1 MGKQPIDLLMRP
13 SWRIIDQS
21 SLGPYFDAKQ
31 SFAMDDT
38 LCASVGKGESPATAR
53 SWVHHRTIVLGI
65 QDTRLPFLE
74 DGVKLLEDEG
84 YRVIVR
90 NSGGLAVVLDEGVLN
105 ISLIFEDEKKGI
117 DIDRGYE
124 AMTEL
129 VRRMPCVRTMPKLK
143 HMKLKDRTVRA
154 NYDLSIGGR
163 KFAGISQRRLRGG
176 TAVQIYLCAD
186 KSGSERADLIR
197 RFYQAALKD
206 KSNDT
211 KGVYPDIRPETM
223 ASLSELPQTDITV
236 QDLMLALL
244 TELKELSG
252 RLYATGLSPEE
263 EMVFEKNLTRMLERN
278 EKVFGTQESLD

>member
-1 MGKQPIDLLMRP
+1 MAKQPIDLLMQPR
-13 SWRIIDQS
+13 WRIIDQS

-38 LCASVGKGESPATAR
+38 LCASVGKGLSPATAR
-53 SWVHHRTIVLGI
+53 SWVHHQTIVLGI
-65 QDTRLPFLE
+65 QDTRLPYLE
-74 DGVKLLEDEG
+74 DGVRLLENEG

-105 ISLIFEDEKKGI
+105 ISLIFEDQKKGI

-124 AMTEL
+124 AMVEL
-129 VRRMPCVRTMPKLK
+129 MKRMLK
-143 HMKLKDRTVRA
+143 SYEAKIEA
-154 NYDLSIGGR
+154 YEIEGSYCPGSYDLSIDGK

-176 TAVQIYLCAD
+176 VAVQIYLCAD

-206 KSNDT
+206 KSNDV

-223 ASLSELPQTDITV
+223 ASLSELLQTDITV
-236 QDLMLALL
+236 QDLMLSLL
-244 TELKELSG
+244 TELKQLGRHLYSAGLTIDEEL
-252 RLYATGLSPEE
+252 E
-263 EMVFEKNLTRMLERN
+263 FEKNLVRMVERN
-278 EKVFGTQESLD
+278 EKVFG

>member
-1 MGKQPIDLLMRP
+1 MAKQPIDLLMQP
-13 SWRIIDQS
+13 KWRIIDQS

-38 LCASVGKGESPATAR
+38 LCASVGKGLSPTTAR
-53 SWVHHRTIVLGI
+53 SWVHHQTIVLGI
-65 QDTRLPFLE
+65 QDTRLPYLE
-74 DGVKLLEDEG
+74 DGVRLLEDEG

-105 ISLIFEDEKKGI
+105 ISLIFEDQKKGI

-124 AMTEL
+124 AMVEL
-129 VRRMPCVRTMPKLK
+129 MKRMLK
-143 HMKLKDRTVRA
+143 SYEAKIEA
-154 NYDLSIGGR
+154 YEIEGSYCPGSYDLSIGGK

-176 TAVQIYLCAD
+176 VAVQIYLCAD

-206 KSNDT
+206 KSNDV

-223 ASLSELPQTDITV
+223 ASLSELLQTDITV
-236 QDLMLALL
+236 QDLMLSLL
-244 TELKELSG
+244 TELKQLGSHLYSAGLTIDEEL
-252 RLYATGLSPEE
+252 E
-263 EMVFEKNLTRMLERN
+263 FEKNLVRMVERN
-278 EKVFGTQESLD
+278 EKVFG

>member
-1 MGKQPIDLLMRP
+1 MAKQPIDLLMQP
-13 SWRIIDQS
+13 KWRIIDQS

-38 LCASVGKGESPATAR
+38 LCASVGKGLSPATAR
-53 SWVHHRTIVLGI
+53 SWVHHQTIVLGI
-65 QDTRLPFLE
+65 QDTRLPYLE
-74 DGVKLLEDEG
+74 DGVRLLENEG

-105 ISLIFEDEKKGI
+105 ISLIFEDQKKGI

-124 AMTEL
+124 AMVEL
-129 VRRMPCVRTMPKLK
+129 MKRMLK
-143 HMKLKDRTVRA
+143 SYEAKIEAYEIKGSYCPGS
-154 NYDLSIGGR
+154 YDLSIGGK

-176 TAVQIYLCAD
+176 VAVQIYLCAD

-206 KSNDT
+206 KSNDV

-223 ASLSELPQTDITV
+223 ASLSELLQTDITV
-236 QDLMLALL
+236 QDLMLSLL
-244 TELKELSG
+244 TELKQLGSHLYSAGLTIDEEL
-252 RLYATGLSPEE
+252 E
-263 EMVFEKNLTRMLERN
+263 FEKNLVRMVERN
-278 EKVFGTQESLD
+278 EKVFS

>member
-1 MGKQPIDLLMRP
+1 MGKQPLDLLMQP
-13 SWRIIDQS
+13 SWSIIDQS

-53 SWVHHRTIVLGI
+53 TWVHHRTIVLGI

-74 DGVKLLEDEG
+74 DGVKLLEGEG

-129 VRRMPCVRTMPKLK
+129 VRRMLRPYNAEIEAYEIKGSYCPGS
-143 HMKLKDRTVRA
+143 
-154 NYDLSIGGR
+154 YDLSIGGR

-211 KGVYPDIRPETM
+211 KSVYPDIRPETM
-223 ASLSELPQTDITV
+223 ASLSELLQTDITV

-252 RLYATGLSPEE
+252 RLYAAGLSPEE
-263 EMVFEKNLTRMLERN
+263 EMVFEKNLIRMLERN

>member
-1 MGKQPIDLLMRP
+1 MGKQPIDLLMQP

-129 VRRMPCVRTMPKLK
+129 VRRMLRPHNAEIKAYEIKGSYCPGS
-143 HMKLKDRTVRA
+143 
-154 NYDLSIGGR
+154 YDLSIGGR

-223 ASLSELPQTDITV
+223 ASLSELLQTDITV

-252 RLYATGLSPEE
+252 RLYAAGLSPEE

>member
-1 MGKQPIDLLMRP
+1 MAKQPIDLLMQP
-13 SWRIIDQS
+13 KWRIIDQS

-38 LCASVGKGESPATAR
+38 LCASVGKGLSTATAR
-53 SWVHHRTIVLGI
+53 SWVHHQTIVLGI
-65 QDTRLPFLE
+65 QDTRLPYLE
-74 DGVKLLEDEG
+74 DGVRLLENEG

-105 ISLIFEDEKKGI
+105 ISLIFEDQKKGI

-124 AMTEL
+124 AMVEL
-129 VRRMPCVRTMPKLK
+129 MKRMLK
-143 HMKLKDRTVRA
+143 SYEAKIEA
-154 NYDLSIGGR
+154 YEIEGSYCPGSYDLSIGGK

-176 TAVQIYLCAD
+176 VAVQIYLCAD

-206 KSNDT
+206 KSNDV

-223 ASLSELPQTDITV
+223 ASLSELLQTDITV
-236 QDLMLALL
+236 QDLMLSLL
-244 TELKELSG
+244 TELKQLGIHLYSAGLTIDEEL
-252 RLYATGLSPEE
+252 E
-263 EMVFEKNLTRMLERN
+263 FEKNLVRMVERN
-278 EKVFGTQESLD
+278 EKVFG

>member
-1 MGKQPIDLLMRP
+1 MAKQPIDLLMQP
-13 SWRIIDQS
+13 KWRIIDQS

-38 LCASVGKGESPATAR
+38 LCASVGKGLSSATAR
-53 SWVHHRTIVLGI
+53 SWVHHQTIVLGI
-65 QDTRLPFLE
+65 QDTRLPYLE
-74 DGVKLLEDEG
+74 DGVRLLENEG

-105 ISLIFEDEKKGI
+105 ISLIFEDQKKGI

-124 AMTEL
+124 AMVEL
-129 VRRMPCVRTMPKLK
+129 MKRMLK
-143 HMKLKDRTVRA
+143 SYEAKIEA
-154 NYDLSIGGR
+154 CEIEGSYCPGSYDLSIGGK

-176 TAVQIYLCAD
+176 VAVQIYLCAD

-206 KSNDT
+206 KSNDV

-223 ASLSELPQTDITV
+223 ASLSELLQTDITV
-236 QDLMLALL
+236 QDLMLSLL
-244 TELKELSG
+244 TELKQLGSHLYSAGLTIDEEL
-252 RLYATGLSPEE
+252 E
-263 EMVFEKNLTRMLERN
+263 FEKNLVRMVERN
-278 EKVFGTQESLD
+278 EKVFG

>member
-1 MGKQPIDLLMRP
+1 MEKQPIDLLMQP
-13 SWRIIDQS
+13 KWRIIDQS

-38 LCASVGKGESPATAR
+38 LCASVGKGLSPATAR
-53 SWVHHRTIVLGI
+53 SWVHHQTIVLGI
-65 QDTRLPFLE
+65 QDTRLPYLE
-74 DGVKLLEDEG
+74 DGVRLLENEG

-105 ISLIFEDEKKGI
+105 ISLIFEDQKKGI

-124 AMTEL
+124 AMVEL
-129 VRRMPCVRTMPKLK
+129 MKRMLK
-143 HMKLKDRTVRA
+143 SYEAKIEA
-154 NYDLSIGGR
+154 YEIEGSYCPGSYDLSIGGK

-176 TAVQIYLCAD
+176 VAVQIYLCAD

-206 KSNDT
+206 KSNDV

-223 ASLSELPQTDITV
+223 ASLSELLQTDITV
-236 QDLMLALL
+236 QDLMLSLL
-244 TELKELSG
+244 TELKQLGS
-252 RLYATGLSPEE
+252 RLYSAGLTIDEE
-263 EMVFEKNLTRMLERN
+263 LEFEKNLVRMVERN
-278 EKVFGTQESLD
+278 EKVFG

>member
-1 MGKQPIDLLMRP
+1 MAKQPIDLLMQP
-13 SWRIIDQS
+13 KWRIIDQS

-38 LCASVGKGESPATAR
+38 LCASVGKGLSPATAR
-53 SWVHHRTIVLGI
+53 SWVHHQTIVLGI
-65 QDTRLPFLE
+65 QDTRLPYLE
-74 DGVKLLEDEG
+74 DGVRLLENAG

-105 ISLIFEDEKKGI
+105 ISLIFEDQKKGI

-124 AMTEL
+124 AMVEL
-129 VRRMPCVRTMPKLK
+129 MKRMLK
-143 HMKLKDRTVRA
+143 SYEAKIEA
-154 NYDLSIGGR
+154 YEIEGSYCPGSYDLSIDGK

-176 TAVQIYLCAD
+176 VAVQIYLCAD

-206 KSNDT
+206 KSNDV

-223 ASLSELPQTDITV
+223 ASLSELLQTDITV
-236 QDLMLALL
+236 QDLMLSLL
-244 TELKELSG
+244 TELKQLGSHLYSAGLTIDEEL
-252 RLYATGLSPEE
+252 E
-263 EMVFEKNLTRMLERN
+263 FEKNLVRMVERN
-278 EKVFGTQESLD
+278 EKVFG

>member
-1 MGKQPIDLLMRP
+1 MAKQPIDLLMQP
-13 SWRIIDQS
+13 KWRIIDQS

-38 LCASVGKGESPATAR
+38 LCASVGKGLSLATAR
-53 SWVHHRTIVLGI
+53 SWVHHQTIVLGI
-65 QDTRLPFLE
+65 QDTRLPYLE
-74 DGVKLLEDEG
+74 DGVRLLENEG

-105 ISLIFEDEKKGI
+105 ISLIFEDQKKGI

-124 AMTEL
+124 AMVEL
-129 VRRMPCVRTMPKLK
+129 MKRMLK
-143 HMKLKDRTVRA
+143 SYEAKIEA
-154 NYDLSIGGR
+154 YEIEGSYCPGSYDLSIGGK

-176 TAVQIYLCAD
+176 VAVQIYLCAD

-206 KSNDT
+206 KSNDV

-223 ASLSELPQTDITV
+223 ASLSELLQTDITV
-236 QDLMLALL
+236 QDLMLSLL
-244 TELKELSG
+244 TELKQLGSH
-252 RLYATGLSPEE
+252 LYSAGLTIEE
-263 EMVFEKNLTRMLERN
+263 ELEFEKNLVRMVERN
-278 EKVFGTQESLD
+278 EKVFG

>member
-1 MGKQPIDLLMRP
+1 MAKQPIDLLMQP
-13 SWRIIDQS
+13 KWRIIDQS

-38 LCASVGKGESPATAR
+38 LCASVGKGLSPATAR
-53 SWVHHRTIVLGI
+53 SWVHHQTIVLGI
-65 QDTRLPFLE
+65 QDTRLPYLE
-74 DGVKLLEDEG
+74 DGVRLLENEG

-105 ISLIFEDEKKGI
+105 ISLIFEDQKKGI

-124 AMTEL
+124 AMVEL
-129 VRRMPCVRTMPKLK
+129 MKRMLK
-143 HMKLKDRTVRA
+143 SYEAKIEA
-154 NYDLSIGGR
+154 YEIEGSYCPGSYDLSIGGK

-176 TAVQIYLCAD
+176 VAVQIYLCAD

-206 KSNDT
+206 KSNDV

-223 ASLSELPQTDITV
+223 ASLSELLQTDITV
-236 QDLMLALL
+236 PDLMLSLL
-244 TELKELSG
+244 TELKQLGIHLYSAGLTIDEEL
-252 RLYATGLSPEE
+252 E
-263 EMVFEKNLTRMLERN
+263 FEKNLVRMVERN
-278 EKVFGTQESLD
+278 EKVFG

>member
-1 MGKQPIDLLMRP
+1 MGKQPIDLLMQP

-53 SWVHHRTIVLGI
+53 TWVHHRTIVLGI

-74 DGVKLLEDEG
+74 DGVKLLEGEG

-129 VRRMPCVRTMPKLK
+129 VRRMLRPYNAEIEAYEIKGSYCPGS
-143 HMKLKDRTVRA
+143 
-154 NYDLSIGGR
+154 YDLSIGGR

-186 KSGSERADLIR
+186 KSGSARADLIR

-211 KGVYPDIRPETM
+211 KSVYPDIRPETM
-223 ASLSELPQTDITV
+223 ASLSELLQTDITV

-252 RLYATGLSPEE
+252 RLYAAGLSPEE
-263 EMVFEKNLTRMLERN
+263 EMVFEKNLIRMLERN

>member
-1 MGKQPIDLLMRP
+1 MEKQPIDLLMQP
-13 SWRIIDQS
+13 KWRIIDQS

-38 LCASVGKGESPATAR
+38 LCASVGKGLSPATAR
-53 SWVHHRTIVLGI
+53 SWVHHQTIVLGI
-65 QDTRLPFLE
+65 QDTRLPYLE
-74 DGVKLLEDEG
+74 DGVRLLENEG

-105 ISLIFEDEKKGI
+105 ISLIFEDQKKGI

-124 AMTEL
+124 AMVEL
-129 VRRMPCVRTMPKLK
+129 MKRMLK
-143 HMKLKDRTVRA
+143 SYEAKIEA
-154 NYDLSIGGR
+154 YEIEGSYCPGSYDLSIGGK

-176 TAVQIYLCAD
+176 VAVQIYLCAD

-206 KSNDT
+206 KSNDV

-223 ASLSELPQTDITV
+223 ASLSELLQTDITV
-236 QDLMLALL
+236 QDLMLLLL
-244 TELKELSG
+244 TELKQLGSHLYSAGLTIDEEL
-252 RLYATGLSPEE
+252 E
-263 EMVFEKNLTRMLERN
+263 FEKNLVRMVERN
-278 EKVFGTQESLD
+278 EKVFG

>member
-1 MGKQPIDLLMRP
+1 MEKQPIDLLMQP
-13 SWRIIDQS
+13 KWRIIDQS

-38 LCASVGKGESPATAR
+38 LCASVGKGLSPATAR
-53 SWVHHRTIVLGI
+53 SWVHHQTIVLGI
-65 QDTRLPFLE
+65 QDTRLPYLE
-74 DGVKLLEDEG
+74 DGVRLLENEG

-105 ISLIFEDEKKGI
+105 ISLIFEDQKKGI

-124 AMTEL
+124 AMVEL
-129 VRRMPCVRTMPKLK
+129 MKRMLK
-143 HMKLKDRTVRA
+143 SYEARIEA
-154 NYDLSIGGR
+154 YEIEGSYCPGSYDLSIGGK

-176 TAVQIYLCAD
+176 VAVQIYLCAD

-206 KSNDT
+206 KSNDV

-223 ASLSELPQTDITV
+223 ASLSELLQTDITV
-236 QDLMLALL
+236 QDLMLSLL
-244 TELKELSG
+244 TELKQLGSHLYSAGLTIDEEL
-252 RLYATGLSPEE
+252 E
-263 EMVFEKNLTRMLERN
+263 FEKNLVRMVERN
-278 EKVFGTQESLD
+278 EKVFG

>member
-1 MGKQPIDLLMRP
+1 MAKQPIDLLMQP
-13 SWRIIDQS
+13 KWRIIDQS

-38 LCASVGKGESPATAR
+38 LCASVGKGLSPATAR
-53 SWVHHRTIVLGI
+53 SWVHHQTIVLGI
-65 QDTRLPFLE
+65 QDTRLPYLE
-74 DGVKLLEDEG
+74 DGVRLLEDEG

-105 ISLIFEDEKKGI
+105 ISLIFEDQKKGI

-124 AMTEL
+124 AMVEL
-129 VRRMPCVRTMPKLK
+129 MKRMLK
-143 HMKLKDRTVRA
+143 SYEAKIEA
-154 NYDLSIGGR
+154 YEIEGSYCPGSYDLSIGGK

-176 TAVQIYLCAD
+176 VAVQIYLCAD

-206 KSNDT
+206 KSNDV

-223 ASLSELPQTDITV
+223 ASLSELLQTDITV
-236 QDLMLALL
+236 QDLMLSLL
-244 TELKELSG
+244 TELKQLGSHLYSAGLTIDEEL
-252 RLYATGLSPEE
+252 E
-263 EMVFEKNLTRMLERN
+263 FEKNLVRMVERN
-278 EKVFGTQESLD
+278 EKVFG